1 MTNYASTETKN
12 SYLMREQNYSFKTI
26 EQTSDVELY
35 KDKGSK
41 FYAYAFPIQKE
52 TDVKKHIEEL
62 KEKHSSAG
70 HFCYA
75 YRLGPSASHYR
86 VSDDGEP
93 NNSAG
98 MPILGQLQAK
108 DLTNILVVVVRYFGG
123 IKLGVGGLIMAYKT
137 AAKQILETIHIVTSY
152 TRDNIK
158 IHFTYNELSYVMRII
173 KKYNLKILQQHQELA
188 CWVKISVKKKDLE
201 SILLAFSAYHKIEV
215 EILND

>member
-12 SYLMREQNYSFKTI
+12 RCLMREQNYAFKTI
-26 EQTSDVELY
+26 EQSSDVELY

-52 TDVKKHIEEL
+52 TDVKKHIEKL
-62 KEKHSSAG
+62 KEKHRSAR

-75 YRLGPSASHYR
+75 YRLGPSASHNR

-108 DLTNILVVVVRYFGG
+108 DLTNTLVVVVRYFGG

-137 AAKQILETIHIVTSY
+137 AAKQILETIHIITIYKS
-152 TRDNIK
+152 DNIK
-158 IHFTYNELSYVMRII
+158 INFTYNELSYVMRII
-173 KKYNLKILQQHQELA
+173 
-188 CWVKISVKKKDLE
+188 
-201 SILLAFSAYHKIEV
+201 
-215 EILND
+215 